1 MSEQPA
7 PVEPPDAARPS
18 DSGDAPEQAPEHRR
32 THPITPLIS
41 GWKVIAGILAVLTVQ
56 NIAALVE
63 NFTLSRALIGLGVL
77 AVVVLGTIAISFL
90 SWRATTF
97 ALTGDGVAKHSG
109 LISRTRQFAPR
120 ARIESVSVERPLLA
134 RLLGLAKVRIEVAG
148 GSESHLDIAY
158 VRSEEAERLRRG
170 ILQVAAGGGASA
182 RDGGTSTAT
191 VPGEDRATAEDATV
205 REGCGTDGR
214 SAPGRDAE
222 AAPTRGDAEPA
233 PTRRDT
239 LREILHD
246 GVTEGELIAEIPTE
260 RLVRSLLRDPE
271 FLIGAAVTVLG
282 VGAAIIAG
290 AIADGFSPALLVGLL
305 PALIALPRFVF
316 GRVEAG
322 WGFVSRLTDSGLRMR
337 RGLANTRSDNI
348 ASGRI
353 QRLDL
358 RRPLLWRGPG
368 WTAVQVT
375 VAGIE
380 DTEGGAESV
389 LPVGTR
395 EEVARTLGHLAPPLG
410 SEDDLALLERFLTR
424 PAREIEG
431 YHPPSPVQWI
441 ARRTEV
447 TVTLPGAVLHRS
459 GILAKRVQ
467 IIPRDRIQE
476 LRLADGPLNKR
487 LGLLDL
493 HVAVGGHTVT
503 LGGLARPGACALQA
517 VLARDAA
524 RRRRYTE
531 RASWPTPV
539 LAGTGTPEQIR

>member
-7 PVEPPDAARPS
+7 PVEPPDAPRPS

-191 VPGEDRATAEDATV
+191 VPGEDRASAEDATV
-205 REGCGTDGR
+205 REGRGTDGR
-214 SAPGRDAE
+214 SATGRDAE

-337 RGLANTRSDNI
+337 RGLANTRTDNI